1 MSLRIKFLGLLVVIP
16 SLCLALFLYFAV
28 STFVSDKATNLLET
42 QFQLLNSANLYLKDS
57 LNIEEK
63 FLSGIQSLSK
73 QEGFD
78 SLLVIDTNGVIKQ
91 SNKAN
96 EIGKNISEVLGHTI
110 LNRLVSQT
118 NEEGSFEERDFSG
131 ERKLVSFLRIQPNF
145 LPPADKTIVANNVAA
160 AVVEPVTSTT
170 LTIEQKS
177 HKAPTTVV
185 HVKSKALPSKL
196 PKKGVVTTTTLPPT
210 TTTTTTSTTLP
221 IPSPAEVKPVQAPL
235 VLLLQVD
242 KSGATRA
249 TLIFLLKSI
258 STLVALVSLAVVVS
272 IVFSNKLTFG
282 IRSLSNSMLAFEKG
296 DFDSPLPKL
305 EDDEVGQMAKQFG
318 SMREQIKK
326 LILEQQEKAKIE
338 TEMRLAG
345 SLQKRFFPTNQYQT
359 NGVDLSAYFEPA
371 SDAGGDWWF
380 YFQKDD
386 LFIFVIGDVTGHGL
400 NSAMITGVSRS
411 AFSLIEQKYE
421 STSESLRL
429 LNKAIFDAAKG
440 ELMMTAL
447 VGCLNLKTGE
457 LKAANASHEV
467 PFIIPAENGD
477 LKKSQMKIL
486 DTEPGPRLGEKSDS
500 TYQEISIQL
509 EDNET
514 LVLYSDGLTELKD
527 AKGENFGERR
537 LIKVIGTD
545 HYKELSSEEILT
557 KIKTQALKHRMQTE
571 LADDLSFM
579 IIKKTKIV

>member
-118 NEEGSFEERDFSG
+118 NEEGSFEERDFNG
-131 ERKLVSFLRIQPNF
+131 EKKLVSFLRIQPNF
-145 LPPADKTIVANNVAA
+145 LPPADKTIVANNAA
-160 AVVEPVTSTT
+160 VAVVEPVTSTT

-177 HKAPTTVV
+177 HKALTTVV

-196 PKKGVVTTTTLPPT
+196 PKKGAVTTTTLPPT

-221 IPSPAEVKPVQAPL
+221 VPSPAEVKPVQTPL

-380 YFQKDD
+380 YFQKED